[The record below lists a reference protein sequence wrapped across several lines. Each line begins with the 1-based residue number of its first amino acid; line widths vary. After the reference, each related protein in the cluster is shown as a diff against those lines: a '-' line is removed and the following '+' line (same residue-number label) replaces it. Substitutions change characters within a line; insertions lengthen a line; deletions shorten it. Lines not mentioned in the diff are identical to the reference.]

1 MLQGLKPISGNHSI
15 KNAEAQIFVPQ
26 SFVAIEEDF
35 KKFQTVDV
43 FNSFQKKGKIKP
55 TTISIN
61 KKGLGVEQS
70 QASGYIF
77 ERFESN
83 GSLKDVFRVENINN
97 NNRSVLSLSTRKYSR
112 WNNFKEEQLKLV
124 YQALD
129 ELKPYINAVSFTYL
143 DEFDWQG
150 ESKIPVYEIFNSKSE
165 LLNIKFL
172 DSRNGTL
179 VLISQ
184 GLTEE
189 ENLITEEKIELSFNN
204 DLRKVQISHQF
215 LVKFKS
221 PVRILKIED
230 AQSLDKYFDIVHKEH
245 KSFLDHLLTDDC
257 KKLIEFK
264 L

>member
-1 MLQGLKPISGNHSI
+1 MLQGLKPSSGNHSI

-26 SFVAIEEDF
+26 LFLAVEEDF

-43 FNSFQKKGKIKP
+43 FSSFQKKGLIKP

-61 KKGLGVEQS
+61 NNGLGVDQS
-70 QASGYIF
+70 QVSGYIF
-77 ERFESN
+77 ERFESD
-83 GSLKDVFRVENINN
+83 GSLKDIFRVENN

-112 WNNFKEEQLKLV
+112 WENFKQEQLKLV

-129 ELKPYINAVSFTYL
+129 ELKPYINAISFTYL
-143 DEFDWQG
+143 DEFDWRG
-150 ESKIPVYEIFNSKSE
+150 NSAIPVNEIFNSSSE
-165 LLNIKFL
+165 LLNKKFL
-172 DSRNGTL
+172 ASQNGTL

-215 LVKFKS
+215 LIKFKS
-221 PVRILKIED
+221 LVRILKIEQ
-230 AQSLDKYFDIVHKEH
+230 AQNLDKYFEIVHQEH
-245 KSFLDHLLTDDC
+245 KKFLSDLLTDDC
-257 KKLIEFK
+257 KELIEFK
-264 L
+264 F